1 VVHLLAYI
9 CPINEQQHAMN
20 ATAQFTAALRKYG
33 KHTIGSTAVHA
44 SGVEYHHEHIAF
56 RDAPYFMERLWQA
69 ASFEIHGNYA
79 YQSELTI
86 NGTIYRHTRNP
97 FKSGPRHRFYGCSI
111 LVKHITSQ
119 AA

>member
-1 VVHLLAYI
+1 MAYI

-56 RDAPYFMERLWQA
+56 VDAPYFMERLWQA

-111 LVKHITSQ
+111 LVKHTTSQ